1 MVIQMPPADLVER
14 KSNRGPQLTRW
25 RGSGIADACDVN
37 GFRPREKL
45 QTKTAGNL
53 PRKLPE
59 IAAYATGLFRNNAA
73 RDELARIVR
82 WLRPAPIPAKE
93 LTMRN
98 RILAIAAI
106 AGAISVP
113 VAAQAQSDTVG
124 IVRGGSVIIND
135 DQGIAVDQRPAF
147 REYIV
152 RERVP
157 NYTIP
162 DRVIVGGVLPET
174 GVTYYDVP
182 QTYGVTPYRYTVV
195 NGRTVLVEPRTR
207 RIVQVV
213 E

>member
-1 MVIQMPPADLVER
+1 MPRAMNWE
-14 KSNRGPQLTRW
+14 
-25 RGSGIADACDVN
+25 GIACRREPAC
-37 GFRPREKL
+37 
-45 QTKTAGNL
+45 
-53 PRKLPE
+53 
-59 IAAYATGLFRNNAA
+59 I
-73 RDELARIVR
+73 I
-82 WLRPAPIPAKE
+82 AKE
-93 LTMRN
+93 FDMRN

-106 AGAISVP
+106 AGVISATT
-113 VAAQAQSDTVG
+113 AAQAQTEITTGV
-124 IVRGGSVIIND
+124 VRGGSVIVNED
-135 DQGIAVDQRPAF
+135 VGGIAIDQRPAF

-195 NGRTVLVEPRTR
+195 NGQTVLVEPRSR

-213 E
+213 D